1 MNIRMLKSLG
11 IDYIMIKKII
21 IILLLVIVS
30 AVLSICI
37 GSVFIH
43 PKEVFAIL
51 LYKFFNIEIINIDKI
66 NADIIGIRFK
76 HSILSLFVGASLSI
90 TGVVIQSILR
100 NPLASAYNLGISS
113 GAGLGAA
120 LLIIIQISFNQYLF
134 IGVSMLF
141 AFITILFILFISN
154 KIDKYMSNNSI
165 ILAGIVI
172 SLFLSSVMSFL
183 SYMFPKY
190 SNQIILWQLGNLFVR
205 NKLDIFIIIFMTL
218 ISLLLLMR
226 YSSVLDIMTFGDE
239 TSLSLG
245 INAKNMRIFFI
256 LISSFITAV
265 LTAFIGIIGFVDLVS
280 PHIAR
285 KIFGAKHI
293 IVVPMSALIGALLL
307 NISDIFSRIIVSGS
321 NIPIGIVTAV
331 IGAPF
336 FLYIFISGSGIKR
349 M

>member
-1 MNIRMLKSLG
+1 
-11 IDYIMIKKII
+11 MIKKII
-21 IILLLVIVS
+21 IILILVFIS
-30 AVLSICI
+30 SILSVCI
-37 GSVFIH
+37 GSVFIS
-43 PKEVFAIL
+43 PKEIICIL
-51 LYKFFNIEIINIDKI
+51 IYKVSSIELININKINSDIINI
-66 NADIIGIRFK
+66 RLQ
-76 HSILSLFVGASLSI
+76 HSILSLFVGASLSM

-100 NPLASAYNLGISS
+100 NTLASAYNLGISS

-120 LLIIIQISFNQYLF
+120 LLIVMNISFNQYFF
-134 IGVSMLF
+134 IGVSMIF
-141 AFITILFILFISN
+141 AFITILFILFISK
-154 KIDKYMSNNSI
+154 KIDKYMSSNSI

-190 SNQIILWQLGNLFVR
+190 SNKIILWQLGSLFVR
-205 NKLDIFIIIFMTL
+205 NKIDILIIIVMTL
-218 ISLLLLMR
+218 IFLLILMK

-245 INAKNMRIFFI
+245 VDVKKMRIFFI

-265 LTAFIGIIGFVDLVS
+265 LVAFTGVIGFVDLVS

-293 IVVPMSALIGALLL
+293 IVFPASALIGGLLL
-307 NISDIFSRIIVSGS
+307 NVSDIFSRIIVQGS

-336 FLYIFISGSGIKR
+336 FLYIFISNKNNG

>member
-1 MNIRMLKSLG
+1 
-11 IDYIMIKKII
+11 MIKKII
-21 IILLLVIVS
+21 IILLLVIIS
-30 AVLSICI
+30 TILSICI
-37 GSVFIH
+37 GSVFIS
-43 PKEVFAIL
+43 PKEIGAIL
-51 LYKFFNIEIINIDKI
+51 LYKFFNLEIINIDKI
-66 NADIIGIRFK
+66 NADIIGIRLQ
-76 HSILSLFVGASLSI
+76 HAVLSLFVGASLSM

-120 LLIIIQISFNQYLF
+120 LLIVMHVAFNQYFF
-134 IGVSMLF
+134 ISISMLF

-154 KIDKYMSNNSI
+154 RIDKYMSNNSI

-190 SNQIILWQLGNLFVR
+190 SNQIILWQLGSLFVR
-205 NKLDIFIIIFMTL
+205 NKLDILIIIFMTL
-218 ISLLLLMR
+218 IFLLVLMK

-239 TSLSLG
+239 TGLSLG
-245 INAKNMRIFFI
+245 IDVRKMRIFFI

-265 LTAFIGIIGFVDLVS
+265 LTAFTGIIGFVDLVS

-285 KIFGAKHI
+285 KMFGAKHI
-293 IVVPMSALIGALLL
+293 IVFPMSALIGALLL
-307 NISDIFSRIIVSGS
+307 NISDIFSRIIVQGS

-336 FLYIFISGSGIKR
+336 FLYVFISSSGKR
-349 M
+349 GM

>member
-1 MNIRMLKSLG
+1 
-11 IDYIMIKKII
+11 
-21 IILLLVIVS
+21 
-30 AVLSICI
+30 
-37 GSVFIH
+37 
-43 PKEVFAIL
+43 
-51 LYKFFNIEIINIDKI
+51 
-66 NADIIGIRFK
+66 
-76 HSILSLFVGASLSI
+76 
-90 TGVVIQSILR
+90 
-100 NPLASAYNLGISS
+100 
-113 GAGLGAA
+113 
-120 LLIIIQISFNQYLF
+120 
-134 IGVSMLF
+134 
-141 AFITILFILFISN
+141 
-154 KIDKYMSNNSI
+154 
-165 ILAGIVI
+165 
-172 SLFLSSVMSFL
+172 
-183 SYMFPKY
+183 
-190 SNQIILWQLGNLFVR
+190 
-205 NKLDIFIIIFMTL
+205 MTL

-245 INAKNMRIFFI
+245 INVKNMRIFFI

-307 NISDIFSRIIVSGS
+307 NVSDIFSRIIVSGS

>member
-1 MNIRMLKSLG
+1 M
-11 IDYIMIKKII
+11 I

-245 INAKNMRIFFI
+245 INVKNMRIFFI